1 MTATATA
8 WLPQA
13 LARGR
18 KGDRTREQLF
28 QAAVAEFRRVGFA
41 AASVGQIAA
50 RAGTSRAG
58 FYVHYPCTEAVL
70 LDLQWRMETEMVER
84 LRRRDTLRGVLD
96 ELIDG
101 LIDVEARLAEGD
113 LLRDMLGVYIRRP
126 AGLALAD
133 QPFPLAVELERIFAA
148 SRRELRAGLDPAL
161 ATQLFLAALFGL
173 LVSPHGPVAE
183 RRSELKQLA
192 ALFLAAP
199 PRAARR
205 R

>member
-1 MTATATA
+1 MAATHA
-8 WLPQA
+8 WLPQIV
-13 LARGR
+13 ARDR

-28 QAAVAEFRRVGFA
+28 QAALAEFRRVGFER
-41 AASVGQIAA
+41 ASVGQIAS

-70 LDLQWRMETEMVER
+70 LDLQWRMEIEMVER
-84 LRRRDTLRGVLD
+84 IRGRDTLRGALD

-101 LIDVEARLAEGD
+101 LIEVEARLAGGD
-113 LLRDMLGVYIRRP
+113 LLRDMLSVYIRRP

-133 QPFPLAVELERIFAA
+133 QPFPLAVELERIFADG
-148 SRRELRAGLDPAL
+148 RRELRAGLEPAL

-173 LVSPHGPVAE
+173 LVSPRGPVAG
-183 RRSELKQLA
+183 RRDELQQLV
-192 ALFLAAP
+192 ALFLAVTA
-199 PRAARR
+199 RNARR